1 MIRMNKLTDYGILV
15 LLQFAREPAPS
26 HTARDLAAKTHVPLP
41 TVSKL
46 LKELARAGLLSSHR
60 GIKGGYS
67 LTRAPEAVSVAEV
80 VQALEGPITLTECG
94 GQDRGICGLEPDC
107 LVRAN
112 LRTISAAIRGALE
125 RINLAAL
132 AQPLTAQSVPAIV
145 RSRVEAS

>member
-15 LLQFAREPAPS
+15 LVQFARESAPS
-26 HTARDLAAKTHVPLP
+26 HTARDLAVKTHVPLP

-46 LKELARAGLLSSHR
+46 LKELSKAGLLTSHR

-67 LTRAPEAVSVAEV
+67 LARAPETVSIAEV

-94 GQDRGICGLEPDC
+94 GQDRGLCGLEPAC
-107 LVRAN
+107 LVRSN

-125 RINLAAL
+125 AINLAAL
-132 AQPLTAQSVPAIV
+132 ARPLPVQG
-145 RSRVEAS
+145 RVEVSLEP